1 VFGNEELR
9 IVGLNAAR
17 FDAAKHRSL
26 PLVADALEGLEAL
39 GSALGGWSAPQAWRE
54 DAHRLATGYHEHVR
68 AAVAPRKG
76 AGEPSYAQVIAAVNA
91 EAGAEDYAVS
101 AAGGFPGE
109 LNVNWLSR
117 GVATFDCEYG
127 FSCMGYELAG
137 AWGARMARS
146 RGEVF
151 SFVGDGSYLMLNSE
165 LLSSVISGH
174 KLIALLCDNGGFGV
188 IERLQ
193 VGQGGPSFNNMF
205 SGIGPNKVEVDWVA
219 HAHALGC
226 EAERVDSIDDLPAA
240 LLRARAAERTY
251 VIAIRTS
258 PDAWTEG
265 GAFWQLG
272 VPEVSER
279 ASVDEAR
286 AKQVEGRSGQ
296 RIGW

>member
-1 VFGNEELR
+1 
-9 IVGLNAAR
+9 
-17 FDAAKHRSL
+17 
-26 PLVADALEGLEAL
+26 
-39 GSALGGWSAPQAWRE
+39 
-54 DAHRLATGYHEHVR
+54 
-68 AAVAPRKG
+68 
-76 AGEPSYAQVIAAVNA
+76 
-91 EAGAEDYAVS
+91 
-101 AAGGFPGE
+101 
-109 LNVNWLSR
+109 
-117 GVATFDCEYG
+117 
-127 FSCMGYELAG
+127 
-137 AWGARMARS
+137 MARS

-193 VGQGGPSFNNMF
+193 VGQGGAVVQQHVLGHRPQSRWR
-205 SGIGPNKVEVDWVA
+205 STGSRT
-219 HAHALGC
+219 HALS
-226 EAERVDSIDDLPAA
+226 AVRPSASTA
-240 LLRARAAERTY
+240 STTSRRRSLRARAAERTY
-251 VIAIRTS
+251 VIAIRTA

>member
-1 VFGNEELR
+1 M
-9 IVGLNAAR
+9 
-17 FDAAKHRSL
+17 
-26 PLVADALEGLEAL
+26 
-39 GSALGGWSAPQAWRE
+39 
-54 DAHRLATGYHEHVR
+54 
-68 AAVAPRKG
+68 APRKG

-91 EAGAEDYAVS
+91 EASAEDYAVS

-219 HAHALGC
+219 HARALGC

-251 VIAIRTS
+251 VIAIRTA